1 MKKLISLIIL
11 ILVNQVCAE
20 EKTVCHALCEEGK
33 RTCRTDAMNQTGFDQ
48 VRQQEMPKPSS
59 DLLSRQDEQRMK
71 NEMLNKYKS
80 DQYGKCQS
88 ALIACKNQC
97 TQSQD

>member
-1 MKKLISLIIL
+1 MKKLISLIFL
-11 ILVNQVCAE
+11 ILANQVCAE
-20 EKTVCHALCEEGK
+20 EKTFCHALCEEEK
-33 RTCRTDAMNQTGFDQ
+33 RACRTDAMNLTGFDQ
-48 VRQQEMPKPSS
+48 VRQQEVPKPTS
-59 DLLSRQDEQRMK
+59 DLLSRQDEQRMR

-80 DQYGKCQS
+80 GQYGKCQS